1 MAEPGIRALVP
12 TSMGRGTSQDLLRR
26 DPRISAGT
34 GFVEGFVKGN
44 VEPILAILI
53 MAAIRGQDG
62 TFCSSDTGP
71 ASMAEAS

>member
-12 TSMGRGTSQDLLRR
+12 TSMERNVQDLFRR

-44 VEPILAILI
+44 VEPILAILV

-62 TFCSSDTGP
+62 TFCNSDTRP
-71 ASMAEAS
+71 ASMAEVS